1 MESSGEPVAGNVRNV
16 IHTPDH
22 RLRVFVSSTLE
33 ELEPERLAVRDAIV
47 RMRLVPVMFEL
58 GARPHPPH
66 DLYQAYL
73 EQSQLFIGIYWQSY
87 GSEGPDAEISG
98 VDDEFR
104 AAGDLPKLIYVKTP
118 APDRDPRLHALLD
131 RIRSDARVSY
141 RQFRSADELGQAV
154 GDDIALLLT
163 ERFTP
168 GRGEAA
174 AGPMPADELLRAG
187 LPVPPNPLLGRSAE
201 QRALRDLLTDD
212 DVRLVT
218 LTGPGGVGKTRLAT
232 EVGAT
237 LRGSFADGV
246 RFTDLSALSDPNLV
260 GTALA
265 QSLSLRTMPNRS
277 AVDDVV
283 AYLRNRSLL
292 MIVDNMEHLAEAAPV
307 IGTMLDAAPGV
318 TVLVTSRVPLRLT
331 YEHVFEVPPLSIPDP
346 AEDPVAAVQRDG
358 AALLFVERAR
368 AVRSDFR
375 IGPDDAAAIV
385 EIVRR
390 LDGLPLAVELAAAKV
405 RILTPRALLDRLAS
419 RLGTLTGGAR
429 DLPARQR
436 TLRDTIAWSYQ
447 LLPADEQR
455 LFARLGV
462 FAGGFD
468 LAGIDAVAGF
478 AERYAELEALGALV
492 ESSLVTPA
500 RRERE
505 TRFTMLGIIR
515 EYALERLREAG
526 DWNDTHDRH
535 ARHFLEFAVRSAPPI
550 GTTSTDPS
558 AVDRLEAEHDNLR
571 AAISWLIDTEQWVDA
586 VRLAWLLWQLWWL
599 RGHIDEAARTVRRL
613 LEHADE
619 MPPRA
624 HANVLF
630 GDGAISFLS
639 GDPVRGKEKL
649 ERALPMLRE
658 YDDGDV
664 TARAAGMLGQLAL
677 ERGDYDEARALL
689 GETKEIG
696 ERLGE
701 EWMAALYYT
710 RLGLVPLNDGDYPAA
725 AEQFTDGLRVAR
737 KTDDHLGEVVAL
749 YSLAVTSTSAGDLD
763 SAEGQLQA
771 GLRVS
776 AAARDEAG
784 AALYLRALADI
795 AARRG
800 SAERAVRLAAAARK
814 LGTFGGAA
822 WMRAY
827 VPNWPSRA
835 ATFDTD
841 AYPEAWAQG
850 TEENL
855 TTAVA
860 FATEP

>member
-1 MESSGEPVAGNVRNV
+1 MDSSGQPVAGNVRNV

-22 RLRVFVSSTLE
+22 RLRVFVSSTLD
-33 ELEPERLAVRDAIV
+33 ELEPERLAVRDAIL

-58 GARPHPPH
+58 GVRAHPPH
-66 DLYQAYL
+66 EVYQAYL
-73 EQSQLFIGIYWQSY
+73 EQSQLFIGIYGESY
-87 GSEGPDAEISG
+87 GSTPDAEISG
-98 VDDEFR
+98 VDDEYR
-104 AAGDLPKLIYVKTP
+104 AAEDLPKLIYVKTP

-131 RIRSDARVSY
+131 RIRADARVSY
-141 RQFRSADELGQAV
+141 RHFRSADELGEAV

-163 ERFTP
+163 ERFRP
-168 GRGEAA
+168 GGHSPALAGDLPTAA
-174 AGPMPADELLRAG
+174 
-187 LPVPPNPLLGRSAE
+187 LPVPPNPLLGRRAE

-218 LTGPGGVGKTRLAT
+218 LTGPGGVGKTRLAI

-237 LRGSFADGV
+237 LSGSFADGV
-246 RFTDLSALSDPNLV
+246 RFADLSAISDPSLV
-260 GTALA
+260 GAALA

-277 AVDDVV
+277 AADDVV

-292 MIVDNMEHLAEAAPV
+292 LIVDNMEHLAMAAPV
-307 IGTMLDAAPGV
+307 IATVLDAAPAV

-346 AEDPVAAVQRDG
+346 AEDPVAAVRRDG
-358 AALLFVERAR
+358 AAMLFLERAR
-368 AVRSDFR
+368 AVRGVFP

-390 LDGLPLAVELAAAKV
+390 LDGLPLAIELAAAKT

-492 ESSLVTPA
+492 ESSLITPA
-500 RRERE
+500 RQERE

-515 EYALERLREAG
+515 EYALERLRDAG
-526 DWNDTHDRH
+526 DWNDVHDRH
-535 ARHFLEFAVRSAPPI
+535 ARHFVEFAVRSAPPI
-550 GTTSTDPS
+550 GATSTDPA

-571 AAISWLIDTEQWVDA
+571 AAVSWLIDTRQWTDA
-586 VRLAWLLWQLWWL
+586 VRLAWLMWQLWWL
-599 RGHIDEAARTVRRL
+599 RGHVDEAARTVRRL
-613 LEHADE
+613 LDHVDE
-619 MPPRA
+619 MPPLLQ
-624 HANVLF
+624 ANVLF

-639 GDPVRGKEKL
+639 GDPVLAREKL
-649 ERALPMLRE
+649 ERALPKLRQ

-677 ERGDYDEARALL
+677 DRGDYDEAQALL
-689 GETKEIG
+689 GETREIG

-710 RLGLVPLNDGDYPAA
+710 RLGLVPFNHGDYAGA

-737 KTDDHLGEVVAL
+737 KTEDHLGEVVAL
-749 YSLAVTSTSAGDLD
+749 YSLAVTSISAGDLD
-763 SAEGQLQA
+763 GAEDRLQA

-776 AAARDEAG
+776 ASARDEAG
-784 AALYLRALADI
+784 AALYLRALADL

-800 SAERAVRLAAAARK
+800 NAERSVRLAAAARK
-814 LGTFGGAA
+814 LGRFGGAA

-827 VPNWPSRA
+827 VPTWPTREPA
-835 ATFDTD
+835 FDTS

-850 TEENL
+850 TEDTL
-855 TTAVA
+855 RSAVA